1 MIFVPIRGYESRPM
15 VDIDRPSTWTKF
27 KPSLCSGCHGNCCKL
42 HVEAKVPD
50 LVRMG
55 LLSEDEALWSAKKIA
70 RKLESQ
76 KIIQSYRA
84 STMKFTIAQ
93 RSNQDCI
100 FLDEVS
106 RLCTIYDV
114 RPDVCRRFPEVGPRP
129 GWCPTEKRKSPKPM
143 ESKR

>member
-1 MIFVPIRGYESRPM
+1 MPLRVITFAM

-42 HVEAKVPD
+42 HVDAKVPD

-55 LLSEDEALWSAKKIA
+55 LLSDDEALWSAKKIA

-76 KIIQSYRA
+76 KLIQGYRA

-93 RSNQDCI
+93 RPNQDCI
-100 FLDEVS
+100 FLDESS
-106 RLCTIYDV
+106 RLCTIYDI
-114 RPDVCRRFPEVGPRP
+114 RPDVCRNFPEVGPRP
-129 GWCPTEKRKSPKPM
+129 GWCPSERKKPVA
-143 ESKR
+143 SVGRRK